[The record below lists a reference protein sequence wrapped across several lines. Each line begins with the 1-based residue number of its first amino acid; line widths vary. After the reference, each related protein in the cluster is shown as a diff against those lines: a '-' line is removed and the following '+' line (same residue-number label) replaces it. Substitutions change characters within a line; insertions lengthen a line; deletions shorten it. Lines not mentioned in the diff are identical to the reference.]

1 MSTPV
6 RVVVRVRPILSS
18 KGELSKGVNE
28 YVQVDTSKQ
37 TLTNGF
43 GPRSKTNTYSS
54 TFGASTSRIQ
64 YRQMLARFDT
74 VMGSI

>member
-43 GPRSKTNTYSS
+43 GIGNRTG
-54 TFGASTSRIQ
+54 F
-64 YRQMLARFDT
+64 
-74 VMGSI
+74 